1 MYDQDSSGEI
11 TPDEMV
17 EIFSLMYAVQVLL
30 SVKNTAVNEKEDDNC
45 FSQHNTYITNT
56 QGCTEGEGKAQAKK
70 VFEALDI
77 DKDGKIGI
85 EEFITVGQTSMNI
98 TSRCQMYPTF
108 QQSSTYP
115 PF

>member
-45 FSQHNTYITNT
+45 FSQHNMYIPRA
-56 QGCTEGEGKAQAKK
+56 AQKERERRKPRRFLRRWTSTRMAKL
-70 VFEALDI
+70 E
-77 DKDGKIGI
+77 
-85 EEFITVGQTSMNI
+85 
-98 TSRCQMYPTF
+98 
-108 QQSSTYP
+108 
-115 PF
+115 